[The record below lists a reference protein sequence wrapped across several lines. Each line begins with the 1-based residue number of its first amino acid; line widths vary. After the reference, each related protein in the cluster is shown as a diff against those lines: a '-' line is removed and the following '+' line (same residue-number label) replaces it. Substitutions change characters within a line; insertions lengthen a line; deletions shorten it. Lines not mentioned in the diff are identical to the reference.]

1 MVMFERSVLGLDVGS
16 QSLKAVELRISPRGL
31 VPGQFRIH
39 PRLDAEAPIAEH
51 IQRFVAMHQ
60 LPTNQV
66 ACALP
71 ARQLSTRRLEFP
83 FSDARRLTQAIPF
96 EIEAETPFDL
106 DDIFV
111 DWNLIEGDRNHG
123 SVSASLVKRV
133 HVAEALDLLQ
143 SSGCNPHVLE
153 AGGLV
158 LANLA
163 PIFRLQGSHL
173 IADIG
178 HEKTTFCAMQDGQPI
193 LARSIAVGGRA
204 MTEAIASERGLSF
217 DDAEQL
223 KVEGGGLA
231 AGRGAG
237 AGADSPGVIVIL
249 DRIAREAVRTL
260 EAAEFRQPH
269 SPPTTNESYSTDDD
283 ARIDQSTAAKDPRS
297 SSQSSAQN
305 TAHHS
310 TRITLVGG
318 AARLAG
324 IDAYLTSRTGCHT
337 ERLHLPT
344 DSEHA
349 DLVAG
354 VDPVLFGPALAL
366 ALRLSG
372 DPVTKMNFRQG
383 EYAFRQDLRELFDRQ
398 LRPTAALA
406 AILVVLMTLSTITTI
421 TLQHRRAGRN
431 LDAAVQLYSEAFPN
445 QRPAPDNPVS
455 AMGSEL
461 RNARGRADFLGLYRG
476 NRSALDLLA
485 ELSRTIPTDLAVR
498 ITEVNIDRNVIRLDV
513 EAEGFEAADRLTAV
527 LSAKHPFEAAKVAGS
542 IKTDR
547 KTGGVSFNVS
557 IPLAVAGGD
566 A

>member
-1 MVMFERSVLGLDVGS
+1 MVMFERSVLGLDIGS
-16 QSLKAVELRISPRGL
+16 QSLKAVELRISPRSL

-39 PRLDAEAPIAEH
+39 PRLDAETPVAEH
-51 IQRFVAMHQ
+51 IQRFIAMHQ
-60 LPTNQV
+60 LPTNQI
-66 ACALP
+66 ACALT

-83 FSDARRLTQAIPF
+83 FSDARRLSQAIPF

-111 DWNLIEGDRNHG
+111 DWNLLDGDRGHG
-123 SVSASLVKRV
+123 SVSASLVKRS
-133 HVAEALDLLQ
+133 HVAEILDLLQ

-163 PIFRLQGSHL
+163 PIFELDGNHL
-173 IADIG
+173 IVDIG
-178 HEKTTFCAMQDGQPI
+178 HEKTTFCAMQNGKPI
-193 LARSIAVGGRA
+193 LSRSIPVGGRA
-204 MTEAIASERGLSF
+204 MTEAIAGERGLSF
-217 DDAEQL
+217 DDAEQI
-223 KVEGGGLA
+223 KIEGTGV
-231 AGRGAG
+231 
-237 AGADSPGVIVIL
+237 DSSGVIAIL
-249 DRIAREAVRTL
+249 DRIAREVVRTF
-260 EAAEFRQPH
+260 EAAEPRQPQAH
-269 SPPTTNESYSTDDD
+269 QAIEGDNANPENALGEKTES
-283 ARIDQSTAAKDPRS
+283 AKNANAADP
-297 SSQSSAQN
+297 
-305 TAHHS
+305 
-310 TRITLVGG
+310 RITLVGG

-324 IDAYLTSRTGCHT
+324 IEAFLTNRTGCAT
-337 ERLHLPT
+337 ERLHLPP

-349 DLVAG
+349 SLVEG
-354 VDPVLFGPALAL
+354 IDPVLFGPALAL

-372 DPVTKMNFRQG
+372 EPVTKMNFRQG
-383 EYAFRQDLRELFDRQ
+383 EFAFRQDFREIFDRQ
-398 LRPTAALA
+398 FRPTAALA
-406 AILVVLMTLSTITTI
+406 AILLVLFTISTITTI
-421 TLQHRRAGRN
+421 SLQHRRSGRN
-431 LDAAVQLYSEAFPN
+431 LDAAMQLYSEAFPN
-445 QRPAPDNPVS
+445 QKPVPGNPVS

-461 RNARGRADFLGLYRG
+461 RNARDRADFLGLYRG
-476 NRSALDLLA
+476 NRSALDLLS

-527 LSAKHPFEAAKVAGS
+527 LSATHPFEAAKVAGS

>member
-1 MVMFERSVLGLDVGS
+1 MFERSVLGLDIGS
-16 QSLKAVELRISPRGL
+16 QSLKAVELLISPRSL

-39 PRLDAEAPIAEH
+39 PRLDTETPVAEH

-83 FSDARRLTQAIPF
+83 FSDARRLSQAIPF

-106 DDIFV
+106 DEIFV
-111 DWNLIEGDRNHG
+111 DWNILDGDRGHA
-123 SVSASLVKRV
+123 SVSASLVKRS
-133 HVAEALDLLQ
+133 HVADTLDLLQ
-143 SSGCNPHVLE
+143 SSGCDPHVLE

-163 PIFRLQGSHL
+163 PIFELTGNHL

-178 HEKTTFCAMQDGQPI
+178 HEKTTFCAIQNGKPI
-193 LARSIAVGGRA
+193 LSRSIPVGGRA
-204 MTEAIASERGLSF
+204 MTEAIASERGLAF
-217 DDAEQL
+217 DEAEL
-223 KVEGGGLA
+223 IKIESVGV
-231 AGRGAG
+231 
-237 AGADSPGVIVIL
+237 DSPGVVAIL

-260 EAAEFRQPH
+260 ESAEPRQRH
-269 SPPTTNESYSTDDD
+269 ANSATDEGDTTDPED
-283 ARIDQSTAAKDPRS
+283 ALGYKTVT
-297 SSQSSAQN
+297 AQN
-305 TAHHS
+305 ANATD
-310 TRITLVGG
+310 TRVTLVGG

-324 IDAYLTSRTGCHT
+324 IDAFLANRTGCRT
-337 ERLHLPT
+337 ERLHLPP

-349 DLVAG
+349 SLVEG

-372 DPVTKMNFRQG
+372 EPVTKMNFRQG
-383 EYAFRQDLRELFDRQ
+383 DYAFRQDFREIFNRQ
-398 LRPTAALA
+398 FRPTAALA
-406 AILVVLMTLSTITTI
+406 AILLTLFTISTITTI
-421 TLQHRRAGRN
+421 SLQHRRSGRN
-431 LDAAVQLYSEAFPN
+431 LDAAMQLYSEAFPN
-445 QRPAPDNPVS
+445 QKGSLDNPVS
-455 AMGSEL
+455 AMSSKL
-461 RNARGRADFLGLYRG
+461 RSARDRADFLGLYRG

-485 ELSRTIPTDLAVR
+485 ELSRTIPTDLSVR

-513 EAEGFEAADRLTAV
+513 EAEGYEAADRLTAV
-527 LSAKHPFEAAKVAGS
+527 LSATHPFEAAKVAGS